1 MKSDLH
7 DMEVIYQHRTEKAVC
22 VRQYEGADD
31 VWIPLS
37 ACEIEAKEG
46 ELRRGCIAVL
56 TAPEIILNEKGLI

>member
-1 MKSDLH
+1 MEALAHPTPGATPMKSDLH

-37 ACEIEAKEG
+37 ACEIEAK
-46 ELRRGCIAVL
+46 
-56 TAPEIILNEKGLI
+56 